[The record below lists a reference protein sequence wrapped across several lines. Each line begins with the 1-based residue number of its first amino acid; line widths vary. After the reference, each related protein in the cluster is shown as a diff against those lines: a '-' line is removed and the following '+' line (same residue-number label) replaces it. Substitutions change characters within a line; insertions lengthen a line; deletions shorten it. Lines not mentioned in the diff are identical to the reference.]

1 MDRKLAE
8 DFIQKNRRCDHGHV
22 VWTDGI
28 DNEFGLTLTVEL
40 VMEYSSA
47 YEYIAAIALDWY
59 PERKREEIKS
69 LRIAG

>member
-8 DFIQKNRRCDHGHV
+8 DFIQKNRCCDHGHV

-28 DNEFGLTLTVEL
+28 DNEFGLTLTAERA
-40 VMEYSSA
+40 MEYPSA
-47 YEYIAAIALDWY
+47 YEYISAIALNWY